1 MIRRFLDG
9 LYLWAGY
16 AAGLFLIIIFLLMM
30 ALSLGRQVG
39 LNIPSGDDFAAWA
52 MAALAFLSLAYTF
65 KSGEI
70 IRIGLVID
78 RFQGRT
84 RRAIEIACLLL
95 GSALLGFF
103 AWQAVRM
110 NYESWMF
117 GDLGLVGTALVLLAI
132 LMALLAGGLWIGLA
146 LLAVG
151 FAAMTIVA
159 NVPIGS
165 VLATTVWAS
174 SASWTLTAL
183 PLFIWM
189 GEILFRTRL
198 SEQMFR
204 GLSPWLQWL
213 PGRLIHVNVVG
224 CGIFAAVSGSS
235 AATCATI
242 GKIALPELEKR
253 GYDKGMSLGSLAGSG
268 TLGLLIP
275 PSIPMVVYAVAA
287 NVSVL
292 QVFLGGFLPGAL
304 VMALYS
310 GYIIVWSL
318 LNPGKVPPRDPPM
331 PFRQKMNESAK
342 LIPCLLLILA
352 VFLSL
357 VLGFATA
364 TECAAWGVSGALLL
378 AWWSGTLTRKNF
390 LESVMSA
397 TRLTCMI
404 MLILAGAAY
413 TTAAMAYTGIP
424 AALAEWVRGQHLTP
438 GMLALYLSIMY
449 IILGCLIDGISM
461 IVLTAVIVLPM
472 VRQAGLDLVWFGVY
486 LIIHVEMAQITPPVG
501 FNLFVLQNMSG
512 RDTFTVA
519 RAAFPFFVLLLVA
532 VFIITEYPQIV
543 LYLPKL
549 AFPD

>member
-1 MIRRFLDG
+1 
-9 LYLWAGY
+9 
-16 AAGLFLIIIFLLMM
+16 M
-30 ALSLGRQVG
+30 ANLGMVELSL
-39 LNIPSGDDFAAWA
+39 I
-52 MAALAFLSLAYTF
+52 
-65 KSGEI
+65 
-70 IRIGLVID
+70 
-78 RFQGRT
+78 
-84 RRAIEIACLLL
+84 
-95 GSALLGFF
+95 LLGFMMVIL
-103 AWQAVRM
+103 ASGVWIAV
-110 NYESWMF
+110 S
-117 GDLGLVGTALVLLAI
+117 LGLVGFVA
-132 LMALLAGGLWIGLA
+132 MAL
-146 LLAVG
+146 
-151 FAAMTIVA
+151 TTS
-159 NVPIGS
+159 VPLGT
-165 VLATTVWAS
+165 VLGTTTWSA
-174 SASWTLTAL
+174 SASWTLAAL

-189 GEILFRTRL
+189 GEILFRTKL
-198 SEQMFR
+198 SEEMFR
-204 GLSPWLQWL
+204 GLSPWVQWL
-213 PGRLIHVNVVG
+213 PGRLTHVNVIG

-242 GKIALPELEKR
+242 GKISLPELDKR
-253 GYDKGMSLGSLAGSG
+253 GYDKGLSLGSLAGSG

-275 PSIPMVVYAVAA
+275 PSIPMVVYAVTA

-318 LNPGKVPPRDPPM
+318 LNPDKVPPRDPPM
-331 PFRQKMNESAK
+331 PFRQKMRESAK
-342 LIPCLLLILA
+342 LVPCMLLILA
-352 VFLSL
+352 VFFSL

-364 TECAAWGVSGALLL
+364 TECAAWGVAGALLL
-378 AWWSGTLTRKNF
+378 AWWSGTLNRTTF
-390 LESVMSA
+390 FESVMSA

-424 AALAEWVRGQHLTP
+424 AALAVWVQGQNLTP

-472 VRQAGLDLVWFGVY
+472 VKTAGLDLVWFGVY
-486 LIIHVEMAQITPPVG
+486 LVIHVEMAQITPPVG

-519 RAAFPFFVLLLVA
+519 RAAFPFFLLLVVA

-543 LYLPKL
+543 LFLPKL
-549 AFPD
+549 AFPDS

>member
-1 MIRRFLDG
+1 
-9 LYLWAGY
+9 
-16 AAGLFLIIIFLLMM
+16 
-30 ALSLGRQVG
+30 V
-39 LNIPSGDDFAAWA
+39 
-52 MAALAFLSLAYTF
+52 
-65 KSGEI
+65 
-70 IRIGLVID
+70 
-78 RFQGRT
+78 
-84 RRAIEIACLLL
+84 
-95 GSALLGFF
+95 
-103 AWQAVRM
+103 
-110 NYESWMF
+110 F
-117 GDLGLVGTALVLLAI
+117 GDLGLVGTAVVLLCV

-213 PGRLIHVNVVG
+213 PGRLMHVNVVG

-287 NVSVL
+287 NVSVI
-292 QVFLGGFLPGAL
+292 QVFLAGFIPGAI

-318 LNPGKVPPRDPPM
+318 LNPGRTPPADPPLS
-331 PFRQKMNESAK
+331 FRRKFAESAQI
-342 LIPCLLLILA
+342 LPCILLILLI
-352 VFLSL
+352 FLSL
-357 VLGFATA
+357 MLGWATA
-364 TECAAWGVSGALLL
+364 TECAAWGVAGALTL
-378 AWWSGTLTRKNF
+378 AWWSGTLSWETFRD
-390 LESVMSA
+390 SVLA
-397 TRLTCMI
+397 TTRLTGLI
-404 MLILAGAAY
+404 MLILSGAAF

-424 AALAEWVRGQHLTP
+424 AALAEWVKAQGLSPFVLIFALT
-438 GMLALYLSIMY
+438 IMY

-461 IVLTAVIVLPM
+461 IVLTTVVVLPM
-472 VRQAGLDLVWFGVY
+472 VQQAGFDLVWFGVY
-486 LIIHVEMAQITPPVG
+486 LIILVEMAQITPPVG

-512 RDTFTVA
+512 RDSFTVA
-519 RAAFPFFVLLLVA
+519 KAAFPFFILLNVAVVIITAFPQTALLL
-532 VFIITEYPQIV
+532 PR
-543 LYLPKL
+543 L
-549 AFPD
+549 AFSE